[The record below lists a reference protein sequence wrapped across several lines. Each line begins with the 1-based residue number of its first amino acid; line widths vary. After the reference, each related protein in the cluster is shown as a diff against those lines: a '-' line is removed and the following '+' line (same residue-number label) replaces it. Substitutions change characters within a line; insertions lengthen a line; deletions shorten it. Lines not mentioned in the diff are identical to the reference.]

1 MKPKR
6 VLVDLLVDHPVYYL
20 GNLILGKYLELTRG
34 LKPWALVSGA
44 TDQKIILLARSFGI
58 EQFTFVRDKAA
69 KDVRPEAA
77 QIIAQLEGLTGHELR
92 RRFLGLNENG
102 LPVGDLLYDTDLWE
116 TRQVTMHEVDD
127 DLRAYVA
134 LMLNYYA
141 LLDRLLQDEEVGAAV
156 VGHLVYLR
164 FGILARLAAAQG
176 ADIYTRYGGKGMRIQ
191 RRWGVEAA
199 SDVMSKIITGHI
211 DRVLREEGEAAI

>member
-1 MKPKR
+1 
-6 VLVDLLVDHPVYYL
+6 
-20 GNLILGKYLELTRG
+20 
-34 LKPWALVSGA
+34 
-44 TDQKIILLARSFGI
+44 LARSFGI

-92 RRFLGLNENG
+92 RRFLRLNENG
-102 LPVGDLLYDTDLWE
+102 LPVGDLLYDTYLWE
-116 TRQVTMHEVDD
+116 TRQVTRHEVDD
-127 DLRAYVA
+127 HLRAYVA

-141 LLDRLLQDEEVGAAV
+141 LFDRLLQDEKVGAAV

-176 ADIYTRYGGKGMRIQ
+176 ACIYACYGGKGMRIQ
-191 RRWGVEAA
+191 RRWGVEAP
-199 SDVMSKIITGHI
+199 SDVMNRIITGQI